1 MDNTKN
7 NVQIYPNK
15 QRIVPNC
22 KIAKV
27 ITNLD
32 DTQFDKMLQ
41 GNKRGLIEMKNHKK
55 HGKITTLYTIVNNDQ
70 SNDTDPLSEFDRA
83 VLSVCVSE
91 WEAGNR
97 HTTPA
102 IILRGLTGK
111 NTKNGNGNLHKD
123 QRAAILHSVQKMMG
137 LIINID
143 LSNVNQ
149 KLNYNGGQVQ
159 KITEAILPCK
169 HVSTSINGQ
178 IVDDTIVFL
187 DESPIMKVARDRKQ
201 ILTFD
206 SELLDIPNQNN
217 TQMNITVKNY
227 AMCRVQECIL
237 HKLQPT
243 ITFNDLFEKCRI
255 SNAHGEIKRRAREV
269 LIAFFEHL
277 KSKGVIS
284 SFELVKKSTAFY
296 SIKFTF

>member
-1 MDNTKN
+1 MEN
-7 NVQIYPNK
+7 NVQLYPNK

-22 KIAKV
+22 KFAKV

-41 GNKRGLIEMKNHKK
+41 GDKRGIIEMKNHKK
-55 HGKITTLYTIVNNDQ
+55 HGKVITNYQITNSNQDDQ
-70 SNDTDPLSEFDRA
+70 SDPLTMFDHA

-111 NTKNGNGNLHKD
+111 SGTGGNGKIHKD
-123 QRAAILHSVQKMMG
+123 QRAAILHSIKKMMS
-137 LIINID
+137 LIIDIN
-143 LSNVNQ
+143 LTGTNQ
-149 KLNYNGGQVQ
+149 KLNYNGGQAQ
-159 KITEAILPCK
+159 RITSAILPAYFI
-169 HVSTSINGQ
+169 TNSINGQ
-178 IVDDTIVFL
+178 PIEDVIYFDR
-187 DESPIMKVARDRKQ
+187 ESPIMTIARDRKQ

-206 SELLDIPNQNN
+206 SELLDVPNQQN
-217 TQMNITVKNY
+217 TPMNITVKNY

-243 ITFNDLFEKCRI
+243 ITFNDIFKKCRI
-255 SNAHGEIKRRAREV
+255 ENADNKIKQRAREV
-269 LIAFFEHL
+269 LIKFLEHL
-277 KSKGVIS
+277 QSKGVIS
-284 SFELVKKSTAFY
+284 SFEVVKKSTAFY
-296 SIKFTF
+296 AIKFTF

>member
-1 MDNTKN
+1 MDNN
-7 NVQIYPNK
+7 IQLYPNK
-15 QRIVPNC
+15 KRIVPNC

-27 ITNLD
+27 INNLD
-32 DTQFDKMLQ
+32 DTSFNNLIN
-41 GNKRGLIEMKNHKK
+41 GVNKGRIVEMKNHKK
-55 HGKITTLYTIVNNDQ
+55 HGKVSSDYTITNNSDDQ
-70 SNDTDPLSEFDRA
+70 SDPLSEFDRA
-83 VLSVCVSE
+83 VLSVCISE

-206 SELLDIPNQNN
+206 AELLDIPNQNN
-217 TQMNITVKNY
+217 TQMNITIKNY

-243 ITFNDLFEKCRI
+243 ITFEDIFKKCRI
-255 SNAHGEIKRRAREV
+255 DKADNKTKLRAREV
-269 LIAFFEHL
+269 LIKFFEHL